1 MVERLIKY
9 IESNQLFSPND
20 TLLVGVSG
28 GIDSVVLID
37 LLNRAGMAFA
47 VAHCNFQLRGEESGQ
62 DERFVRE
69 LSESY
74 GKLCFCKTFDTKE
87 YANENGISIE
97 MAARDLRYDWFEEV
111 RKAHHFDWIV
121 VAHHRDDQIETFFL
135 NLARGTGISGLTGM
149 KVVNGKV
156 VRPLLFGSR
165 KEIENYAVAKKL
177 QFREDSSNA
186 LTDFQR
192 NKIRQMVVPLMEE
205 LNPSFRE
212 SMDETIGHLRE
223 TSAIYFQAIER
234 VKEVAVRRKPNGETE
249 ILLAELRLLNP
260 LSTYLFE
267 LLRPFHFN
275 GEVVEEIVKA
285 LDGQT
290 GKQFFSPSHR
300 AVLDREV
307 IIISKLSEETSGRY
321 YIDVTFSGID
331 IPVKLSISMQ
341 KRTASF
347 KLYTSPRIASLDMD
361 LLQFPLILRKWQKG
375 DYFQPLGMQGMK
387 KLSDFFVDEKFSL
400 PQKEECWILA
410 NGEEIVWIVG
420 IRVDNRYKITPET
433 KNILVLKLD

>member
-1 MVERLIKY
+1 MVDRFIKY

-37 LLNRAGMAFA
+37 LLNRAGLAFA
-47 VAHCNFQLRGEESGQ
+47 VAHCNFQLRGAESDQ
-62 DERFVRE
+62 DEHFVKE

-74 GKLCFCKTFDTKE
+74 GKPFFCKTFDTKE
-87 YANENGISIE
+87 YANENGKSIE

-111 RKAHHFDWIV
+111 RRTHHFDWIV

-149 KVVNGKV
+149 KLVNGKV
-156 VRPLLFGSR
+156 VRPLLLCSR
-165 KEIENYAVAKKL
+165 REIETYAAGHKL
-177 QFREDSSNA
+177 HYREDSSNA

-192 NKIRQMVVPLMEE
+192 NKIRKMVLPLMEE

-212 SMDETIGHLRE
+212 SMENTIGHLRE
-223 TSAIYFQAIER
+223 TSTIYNQAIER
-234 VKEVAVRRKPNGETE
+234 VRELTVRRKANGEAE
-249 ILLAELRLLNP
+249 ILLAELRILRP

-275 GEVVEEIVKA
+275 SEVVEEIVKA
-285 LDGQT
+285 IDGQA

-300 AVLDREV
+300 AVLDREA
-307 IIISKLSEETSGRY
+307 IIIRKLSEETSARFY
-321 YIDVTFSGID
+321 LDETVSGIEV
-331 IPVKLSISMQ
+331 PVKLSISTLE
-341 KRTASF
+341 RTKSF
-347 KLYTSPRIASLDMD
+347 HWNTSPLIATLDKD

-400 PQKEECWILA
+400 PQKEQCWILA

-420 IRVDNRYKITPET
+420 IRVDDRYKITHQT
-433 KNILVLKLD
+433 RNILVLKLD

>member
-1 MVERLIKY
+1 MVERFIKY

-47 VAHCNFQLRGEESGQ
+47 VAHCNFQLRGAESDR

-74 GKLCFCKTFDTKE
+74 GILCFCKNFDTKE

-165 KEIENYAVAKKL
+165 KEIENYAAAHKL

-192 NKIRQMVVPLMEE
+192 NKIRKMVVPLMEE

-223 TSAIYFQAIER
+223 TSAIYFQAVER
-234 VKEVAVRRKPNGETE
+234 VKELAVRIKPNGETE

-275 GEVVEEIVKA
+275 GEVVEEMVKA

-307 IIISKLSEETSGRY
+307 IIISILSDGASARYYLEETL
-321 YIDVTFSGID
+321 SGID
-331 IPVKLSISMQ
+331 VPVKLSISTQ
-341 KRTASF
+341 KRTSSF

-420 IRVDNRYKITPET
+420 VRVDDRYKITPET

>member
-1 MVERLIKY
+1 MVERLLKY
-9 IESNQLFSPND
+9 IESNRLFSPND

-37 LLNRAGMAFA
+37 LLYRAGLAFA
-47 VAHCNFQLRGEESGQ
+47 VAHCNFQLRGAESDQ

-97 MAARDLRYDWFEEV
+97 MGARDLRYDWFEEV
-111 RKAHHFDWIV
+111 RFTHHFDWII

-165 KEIENYAVAKKL
+165 KEIENYAAAHKL
-177 QFREDSSNA
+177 HFREDSSNA

-192 NKIRQMVVPLMEE
+192 NKIRKLVLPLMEE

-212 SMDETIGHLRE
+212 SMEETINHLRE
-223 TSAIYFQAIER
+223 TSSIYIQAIER
-234 VKEVAVRRKPNGETE
+234 ARELVVRRRQNGETE
-249 ILLAELRLLNP
+249 IVLAELKLLNP
-260 LSTYLFE
+260 PSTYLFE

-275 GEVVEEIVKA
+275 GEVVEEIINA
-285 LDGQT
+285 LDGQA

-300 AVLDREV
+300 AVLNRDV
-307 IIISKLSEETSGRY
+307 IVICKLGDEAQARY
-321 YIDVTFSGID
+321 YLDENLTRLEF
-331 IPVKLSISMQ
+331 PVKLSISTQ
-341 KRTASF
+341 KRTGSF
-347 KLYTSPRIASLDMD
+347 QWNTSPKIATLDKD

-400 PQKEECWILA
+400 PEKEECWILA

-420 IRVDNRYKITPET
+420 ARVDNRYKIRPYT
-433 KNILVLKLD
+433 KNILIVKLD

>member
-1 MVERLIKY
+1 MVERLKKY
-9 IESNQLFSPND
+9 IESNLLFSSND

-37 LLNRAGMAFA
+37 LLSRAGLAFA
-47 VAHCNFQLRGEESGQ
+47 VAHCNFQLRGAESDQ

-74 GKLCFCKTFDTKE
+74 GKLCFCKTFETKE
-87 YANENGISIE
+87 YASENGISIE

-111 RKAHHFDWIV
+111 RRTHHFDWIV

-149 KVVNGKV
+149 KVVHGKV

-165 KEIENYAVAKKL
+165 KEIEIYAAANKL

-192 NKIRQMVVPLMEE
+192 NKIRKLVLPLMDE

-212 SMDETIGHLRE
+212 SMEKTIGHLRE
-223 TSAIYFQAIER
+223 TSSIYIQAIER
-234 VKEVAVRRKPNGETE
+234 AKELVVRRRSNGETE
-249 ILLAELRLLNP
+249 FVLAELRLLNP

-275 GEVVEEIVKA
+275 GEVVEEMVKA

-290 GKQFFSPSHR
+290 GKQFFSSSYR
-300 AVLDREV
+300 AVLDREA
-307 IIISKLSEETSGRY
+307 IIICKLSEEASARY
-321 YIDVTFSGID
+321 YLDETLTRMDF
-331 IPVKLSISMQ
+331 PVKLSISTQ
-341 KRTASF
+341 KRTGSF
-347 KLYTSPRIASLDMD
+347 RWNTSPKIATLDKE
-361 LLQFPLILRKWQKG
+361 LLQFPLILRKWQNG
-375 DYFQPLGMQGMK
+375 DYFQPLGMHGMK

-420 IRVDNRYKITPET
+420 VRVDDRYKITPET
-433 KNILVLKLD
+433 KNILVVKLD

>member
-47 VAHCNFQLRGEESGQ
+47 VAHCNFQLRGAESDQ

-87 YANENGISIE
+87 YAGENGISIE
-97 MAARDLRYDWFEEV
+97 MAARELRYDWFEEV
-111 RKAHHFDWIV
+111 RRTHHFDWIV

-165 KEIENYAVAKKL
+165 RDIENHASAHKL
-177 QFREDSSNA
+177 QFREDSSNF

-192 NKIRQMVVPLMEE
+192 NKIRKMVLPLMEE

-212 SMDETIGHLRE
+212 SIDKTIDHLRE
-223 TSAIYFQAIER
+223 TSSIYYQAIER
-234 VKEVAVRRKPNGETE
+234 AKELAVRRRSKGETE

-260 LSTYLFE
+260 LSTYMFE

-275 GEVVEEIVKA
+275 GEVVEEIIKA

-300 AVLDREV
+300 AVLDREA
-307 IIISKLSEETSGRY
+307 IIIRKLSEEASARFYLDETL
-321 YIDVTFSGID
+321 SGID
-331 IPVKLSISMQ
+331 APVKLSISTQ
-341 KRTASF
+341 KRTGSF
-347 KLYTSPRIASLDMD
+347 HWNTSPMIATLDKD

-410 NGEEIVWIVG
+410 NGEDIVWIVG
-420 IRVDNRYKITPET
+420 VRVDNRYKITPET
-433 KNILVLKLD
+433 KNILVLKHD

>member
-9 IESNQLFSPND
+9 IESNHLFSPND

-37 LLNRAGMAFA
+37 LLSRAGLAFA
-47 VAHCNFQLRGEESGQ
+47 VAHCNFQLRGTESDR
-62 DERFVRE
+62 DERFVRG

-111 RKAHHFDWIV
+111 RRTHHFDWIV

-149 KVVNGKV
+149 KVVNGNV

-165 KEIENYAVAKKL
+165 KEIENYAVANRL
-177 QFREDSSNA
+177 QFREDSTNA

-192 NKIRQMVVPLMEE
+192 NKIRKMVLPLMDE

-212 SMDETIGHLRE
+212 SMEKTIGHLRE
-223 TSAIYFQAIER
+223 TSSIYIQAIER
-234 VKEVAVRRKPNGETE
+234 AKELVVRRRSNGETE
-249 ILLAELRLLNP
+249 FVLAELRLLNP

-267 LLRPFHFN
+267 LHQNFGLH
-275 GEVVEEIVKA
+275 
-285 LDGQT
+285 
-290 GKQFFSPSHR
+290 
-300 AVLDREV
+300 
-307 IIISKLSEETSGRY
+307 
-321 YIDVTFSGID
+321 
-331 IPVKLSISMQ
+331 
-341 KRTASF
+341 
-347 KLYTSPRIASLDMD
+347 
-361 LLQFPLILRKWQKG
+361 W
-375 DYFQPLGMQGMK
+375 
-387 KLSDFFVDEKFSL
+387 
-400 PQKEECWILA
+400 
-410 NGEEIVWIVG
+410 
-420 IRVDNRYKITPET
+420 
-433 KNILVLKLD
+433 